1 MTSSFSLGL
10 RRLGVSLLIGA
21 SALLTGCASFYLDPA
36 TRDVPTAEMPKV
48 AQPQPVKLNFE
59 FQTRGA
65 PNSRAT
71 GHLQEAVTEQIK
83 ASGMF
88 STLDA
93 APGGAIL
100 DIKLNNIPLN
110 DGSTAAKGF
119 VSGFSFGLVGSSV
132 VDGYECK
139 LSYLA
144 PGQTVPIVKLT
155 RHAIHTTLGAANPP
169 PGTVHVDSAN
179 EAVLKMTHAIISN
192 ALRDLAQDPAF
203 H

>member
-59 FQTRGA
+59 FQSRGA

-71 GHLQEAVTEQIK
+71 EHLQGAVTEQIK

-100 DIKLNNIPLN
+100 DIKLNNIPL
-110 DGSTAAKGF
+110 DGSQAAKGF
-119 VSGFSFGLVGSSV
+119 VTGSSLGLVGSSV

-155 RHAIHTTLGAANPP
+155 RHAIHTTVGAANPP
-169 PGTVHVDSAN
+169 PGTVHVDSLN